1 MGSRLEG
8 RVAVVTGAGRGIGR
22 SVALLLAEEG
32 ASVVVND
39 LGGSV
44 DGAGQ
49 SSGPAL
55 EVVDE
60 IKSSGGQALASFDSV
75 AEFEGAQQVVRTA
88 LAGFGRV
95 DILCHAAGILRDRMV
110 FNMTEEEWDG
120 VLRVHLVGAFNMVRS
135 AVPHMMEQR
144 YGRVVLFSSISA
156 LGAAGQANYA
166 AAKEGMVGLARSL
179 AAELGP
185 HGITANAVY
194 PGANTRMMAT
204 VTNTPASSAD
214 RPRPGALGGASAVGA
229 DALLSSP
236 EPPEAQLPESNA
248 AKIVYLCTESAGA
261 VTGQVVST
269 NGWSMGLYSRRHAM
283 RSIHK
288 DGRWT
293 LDELERLVP
302 ISLTAGLDNPAAP
315 EALRGS

>member
-49 SSGPAL
+49 SSGPAS

-60 IKSSGGQALASFDSV
+60 IESAGGQALASFDSV
-75 AEFEGAQQVVRTA
+75 TDFDSAGRIVQTA
-88 LAGFGRV
+88 LDGFGRV

-120 VLRVHLVGAFNMVRS
+120 VLRVHLVGAFNMVRN

-144 YGRVVLFSSISA
+144 YGRIVLFSSVSA

-166 AAKEGMVGLARSL
+166 AAKEGLVGLARAL
-179 AAELGP
+179 AAELKSQ
-185 HGITANAVY
+185 GITANAVY

-204 VTNTPASSAD
+204 VTNTP
-214 RPRPGALGGASAVGA
+214 RTGAQGGASAVGA

-248 AKIVYLCTESAGA
+248 AKIVYLCTESARS
-261 VTGQVVST
+261 VTGQVIST
-269 NGWSMGLYSRRHAM
+269 NGWSMGLYSRRRVM

-288 DGRWT
+288 GGRWT

-315 EALRGS
+315 EAPRDK

>member
-1 MGSRLEG
+1 MGSRLQG

-22 SVALLLAEEG
+22 SVAMLLAEEG

-39 LGGSV
+39 LGGAV

-49 SSGPAL
+49 SSGPASV
-55 EVVDE
+55 VVDE
-60 IKSSGGQALASFDSV
+60 IRSAGGQALASFDSV
-75 AEFEGAQQVVRTA
+75 AEFEGAGRIVETA
-88 LAGFGRV
+88 MDGFGRL

-110 FNMTEEEWDG
+110 FNMTEGEWDG
-120 VLRVHLVGAFNMVRS
+120 VLDVHLVGAFNMARS

-144 YGRVVLFSSISA
+144 YGRIVLFSSISA

-204 VTNTPASSAD
+204 VTNTP
-214 RPRPGALGGASAVGA
+214 RPAAQGSASAVGA

-248 AKIVYLCTESAGA
+248 AKIVYLCTEAAGS
-261 VTGQVVST
+261 VTAQVVST
-269 NGWSMGLYSRRHAM
+269 NGWSMGLYSRRNAM

-302 ISLTAGLDNPAAP
+302 MSLTAGLDNPAAP
-315 EALRGS
+315 EAPRDK